1 METTRSYVLRC
12 LPVRGAT
19 GDLVAWR
26 FSLQAAEE
34 QAKRH
39 GFNDLESMV
48 SFLRVELGRPAR
60 PTADQDPHGRPLSD
74 AAERGRTGD

>member
-12 LPVRGAT
+12 LPVRGAA

-34 QAKRH
+34 HAVRH
-39 GFNDLESMV
+39 GFNDLESVV
-48 SFLRVELGRPAR
+48 SFLRSELCWPTTPIADGDSPGRSLPEAGDPGRAR
-60 PTADQDPHGRPLSD
+60 G
-74 AAERGRTGD
+74 